1 MPSDSEPSTTSK
13 VSLDLVIAVFA
24 LLIST
29 TTAIASIYQSRV
41 ISSQLSAS
49 VWPYLSFTVSL
60 GRSSARLLVTNV
72 GEGPAI
78 VKGARFAIDGSPQK
92 SVAKALAKLLGIALD
107 SSQIKQ
113 TASVAPGLVLRPGDA
128 HLIFDMNGIAPAAFL
143 KLRPHVRLSVCYC
156 SLLSQCWITE
166 DEALYPRSVRNCD
179 DFQSGGIDA

>member
-107 SSQIKQ
+107 SSQRRTGARSAAWRRPSNLRYERYRTGSVPQ
-113 TASVAPGLVLRPGDA
+113 TPSSRP
-128 HLIFDMNGIAPAAFL
+128 P
-143 KLRPHVRLSVCYC
+143 V
-156 SLLSQCWITE
+156 SLLLFAVKPVL
-166 DEALYPRSVRNCD
+166 DNRR
-179 DFQSGGIDA
+179 